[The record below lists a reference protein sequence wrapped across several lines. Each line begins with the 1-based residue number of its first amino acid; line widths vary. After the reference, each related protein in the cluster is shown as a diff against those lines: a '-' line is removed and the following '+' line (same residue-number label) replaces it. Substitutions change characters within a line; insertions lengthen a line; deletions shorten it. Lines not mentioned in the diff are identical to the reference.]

1 MATEYRINMK
11 RYNGTDYDIMYP
23 RTLIEQV
30 TDGQKQIIVDTVF
43 IGTSWTGTGPYTQV
57 VTIDGIESDSKIDIQ
72 PDTYVINKLIESGTT
87 ALYIVNDSGVATA
100 VAIGAAPTAALEIQ
114 CTITKTAAVPPPVLN
129 SVLNENSWKAIKWA
143 SKNNVGQNY
152 WSVGDC
158 KQITMNGKVSD
169 GLTLTNYT
177 AWVYIIGF
185 NHNAEKEG
193 NGITFQGFKTAQ
205 TGGTD
210 ICLSDSGYNALKSS
224 GTWFNMN
231 NSNTSSGGWQAS
243 LMRKNVMPLIKAS
256 FPSDLQAVIKPSTI
270 FTTQGSG
277 NGACTETED
286 DVFLLAE
293 YEVFGARSY
302 ASTQE
307 PNYLKQYSYYS
318 AGNSKVKYRHNAT
331 STAANWWERS
341 PSSGYSGSFCYV
353 SADGSATA
361 TTPPPSPS
369 DTTAVIS
376 SSGVSPAFKV

>member
-30 TDGQKQIIVDTVF
+30 TNGQRQIIVDTVSL
-43 IGTSWTGTGPYTQV
+43 GTSWTGTGPYTQV

-72 PDTYVINKLIESGTT
+72 PDADVINKLMESGTT
-87 ALYIVNDSGVATA
+87 ALYIVNDNGVATA
-100 VAIGAAPTAALEIQ
+100 VALGAAPNAALDIQ
-114 CTITKTAAVPPPVLN
+114 CTITKTAAAPPPVLN

-143 SKNNVGQNY
+143 SENNVGQNY
-152 WSVGDC
+152 WAVGDC

-169 GLTLTNYT
+169 GLTLTNYS

-185 NHNAEKEG
+185 NHNSEKEG
-193 NGITFQGFKTAQ
+193 NGIAFQGFKATDK
-205 TGGTD
+205 GTD
-210 ICLSDSGYNALKSS
+210 VCLVDSGYGSKKS

-231 NSNTSSGGWQAS
+231 NENTNSGGWQAS
-243 LMRKNVMPLIKAS
+243 LMRKNVMPLIKAA
-256 FPSDLQAVIKPSTI
+256 FPADLQSVIKPSTI

-277 NGACTETED
+277 NGACTATQD

-293 YEVFGARSY
+293 FELFGSRTY

-318 AGNSKVKYRHNAT
+318 AGNSKVKYQHNAT
-331 STAANWWERS
+331 SAAAIWWERS
-341 PSSGYSGSFCYV
+341 PYSDHSSIFCSV
-353 SADGSATA
+353 NTDGSADYRYA
-361 TTPPPSPS
+361 
-369 DTTAVIS
+369 S
-376 SSGVSPAFKV
+376 SSYGMSPAFKI

>member
-30 TDGQKQIIVDTVF
+30 TNGQRQIIVDT
-43 IGTSWTGTGPYTQV
+43 ISLGTSWTGADPYTQV

-72 PDTYVINKLIESGTT
+72 PDADVINKLVESGTT
-87 ALYIVNDSGVATA
+87 ALYIVNDNGVATA
-100 VAIGAAPTAALEIQ
+100 VALGAAPTAALTIQ
-114 CTITKTAAVPPPVLN
+114 CTITKTAAAPPPVLN

-143 SKNNVGQNY
+143 SENNVGQNY

-177 AWVYIIGF
+177 AWIYIIGF

-193 NGITFQGFKTAQ
+193 NGITFQGFKV
-205 TGGTD
+205 TD
-210 ICLSDSGYNALKSS
+210 KGAPVCLTDSGYASSKTS

-231 NSNTSSGGWQAS
+231 NTNTTSGGWQES

-256 FPSDLQAVIKPSTI
+256 FPADLKAVIKTSTI

-277 NGACTETED
+277 HGACTATED

-293 YEVFGARSY
+293 YEIFGSTPY

-307 PNYLKQYSYYS
+307 SNYLKQYAYYA
-318 AGNSKVKYRHNAT
+318 AGNSKVMYRHNNTA
-331 STAANWWERS
+331 TAAFWWERS
-341 PSSGYSGSFCYV
+341 PSSDDSYNFCSVDTAGSSGDNNSYYAF
-353 SADGSATA
+353 
-361 TTPPPSPS
+361 
-369 DTTAVIS
+369 
-376 SSGVSPAFKV
+376 GVSPAFKV

>member
-30 TDGQKQIIVDTVF
+30 TNGQRQIIVDTVSL
-43 IGTSWTGTGPYTQV
+43 GTSWTGTGPYTQV
-57 VTIDGIESDSKIDIQ
+57 VTIDGIESDSKIDLQ
-72 PDTYVINKLIESGTT
+72 PDADAINRLMGSGTT

-100 VAIGAAPTAALEIQ
+100 VALGAAPNSALEIQ
-114 CTITKTAAVPPPVLN
+114 CTITKTADAPPPVLN

-143 SKNNVGQNY
+143 SENNVGQNY

-193 NGITFQGFKTAQ
+193 NGIAFQGFKTDQ
-205 TGGTD
+205 TDGTD
-210 ICLSDSGYNALKSS
+210 VCLVDSGYGSTKTS
-224 GTWFNMN
+224 GTWFNMH
-231 NSNTSSGGWQAS
+231 NSDTNAGGWQAS
-243 LMRKNVMPLIKAS
+243 LMRKNIMPLIKAA
-256 FPSDLQAVIKPSTI
+256 FPADLRAVIKPSTI
-270 FTTQGSG
+270 FTAPDTDNIALTSTQ
-277 NGACTETED
+277 D

-293 YEVFGARSY
+293 FEVFGSRTH

-307 PNYLKQYSYYS
+307 PNYLKQYAYYS
-318 AGNSKVKYRHNAT
+318 AGNSKVKYGHNYT
-331 STAANWWERS
+331 GRAASWWERS
-341 PSSGYSGSFCYV
+341 PFSGDPYYFCTVYK
-353 SADGSATA
+353 DGSADHLNTNY
-361 TTPPPSPS
+361 SF
-369 DTTAVIS
+369 
-376 SSGVSPAFKV
+376 GVAPCFKV

>member
-30 TDGQKQIIVDTVF
+30 ADGQKQIIVDTVSL
-43 IGTSWTGTGPYTQV
+43 GTSWTGTGPYTQV

-72 PDTYVINKLIESGTT
+72 PDADVINKLMESGTT

-100 VAIGAAPTAALEIQ
+100 VALGAAPNVALEIQ
-114 CTITKTAAVPPPVLN
+114 CTITKTAAPPPPVLN

-143 SKNNVGQNY
+143 SENSVGQNY

-185 NHNAEKEG
+185 NNNFEKEG
-193 NGITFQGFKTAQ
+193 NGITFQGFKVTDK
-205 TGGTD
+205 GTD
-210 ICLSDSGYNALKSS
+210 VCLVDSGYNSEKTS

-231 NSNTSSGGWQAS
+231 NSKTNSGGWQES
-243 LMRKNVMPLIKAS
+243 LMRKNVMPLIKAA
-256 FPSDLQAVIKPSTI
+256 FPADLQAVIKPSTI

-277 NGACTETED
+277 DGACTATED

-293 YEVFGARSY
+293 YEIFGKRTY

-307 PNYLKQYSYYS
+307 SNYLKQYSYYS
-318 AGNSKVKYRHNAT
+318 AGNSKVKYKHNAT
-331 STAANWWERS
+331 SAAAGWSERS
-341 PSSGYSGSFCYV
+341 PRSSASGSFCFV
-353 SADGSATA
+353 TTSGSANGTYA
-361 TTPPPSPS
+361 SNS
-369 DTTAVIS
+369 L
-376 SSGVSPAFKV
+376 GVSPAFKV